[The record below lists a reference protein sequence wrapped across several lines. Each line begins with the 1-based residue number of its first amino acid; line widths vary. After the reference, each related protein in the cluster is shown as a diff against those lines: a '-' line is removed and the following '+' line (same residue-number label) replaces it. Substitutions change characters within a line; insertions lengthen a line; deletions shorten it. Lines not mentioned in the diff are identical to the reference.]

1 MLRLLRTLVDYVATY
16 TILVWL
22 GLICLS
28 WSVIALVCYPLLP
41 RRWGTAFGRFGI
53 MAGFRLFAWTL
64 SACGAYRLDLTA
76 IDALRDGPP
85 VLLVPNHPSLID
97 ALLILTRHPN
107 LVCVMKKELLRNVF
121 LGAGSRLAHY
131 IPSARGQPRQMI
143 KDCVAA
149 LADGGVVL
157 LFPEGTRT
165 TRVPLNPLTGSV
177 GVIAK
182 HARVP
187 VQMLIIETD
196 SPYLSKGWPLF
207 RVASLPITYR
217 VRLGRRFEPPEN
229 VSTFMEAL
237 EQEYSRELFGALQ
250 NKWLSE
256 TAPNDPPVADP
267 PGPDPELQPGTE
279 GVRYRQ
285 RRSPTV
291 EPGVGGRRWQH

>member
-1 MLRLLRTLVDYVATY
+1 MSRLLKTLVDHVGTY
-16 TILVWL
+16 AILVWL
-22 GLICLS
+22 GVICLS
-28 WSVIALVCYPLLP
+28 WSVIALVCYPVLP

-53 MAGFRLFAWTL
+53 MAGFRLFASTL
-64 SACGAYRLDLTA
+64 SLSGAYRLDLRA

-107 LVCVMKKELLRNVF
+107 LVCVMKKELLRNIF
-121 LGAGSRLAHY
+121 LGAGSRLARY

-143 KDCVAA
+143 KECVAE
-149 LADGGVVL
+149 LGRGGVVL

-182 HARVP
+182 HAQVP

-217 VRLGRRFEPPEN
+217 VRLGPRFDPPEN
-229 VSTFMEAL
+229 VAVFMQEL
-237 EQEYSRELFGALQ
+237 EQKYTTELADALQ
-250 NKWLSE
+250 NGWLGE
-256 TAPNDPPVADP
+256 TARKTH
-267 PGPDPELQPGTE
+267 GPAPTPTDSNHLIQTE
-279 GVRYRQ
+279 
-285 RRSPTV
+285 
-291 EPGVGGRRWQH
+291 